1 MTTRAGSRRY
11 DFTFRESFIR
21 PGIGCGNWTSRT
33 NYPALGVV
41 QTGASEMSLYVQRE
55 YAQPT
60 AYLERFVL
68 RLDGFSSVRAS
79 FAGGEVLTKPFTF
92 SGRALEI
99 NYSTSAAG
107 GLRVEIQDAAGSP
120 IPGFAFAEC
129 PEIIGDEISRVVSWA
144 GGGEVAALVGK
155 PIRLRFALRD
165 ADLFALRFK
174 L

>member
-79 FAGGEVLTKPFTF
+79 FDGGEVLTRPFTF

-99 NYSTSAAG
+99 NYSTSAAVGAPGRNPGCRWQPCSRFCTRRVSRDHWRRDRPG
-107 GLRVEIQDAAGSP
+107 GILAKGRGGRRPGRQADPVALCTARRGS
-120 IPGFAFAEC
+120 I
-129 PEIIGDEISRVVSWA
+129 R
-144 GGGEVAALVGK
+144 AAL
-155 PIRLRFALRD
+155 
-165 ADLFALRFK
+165 
-174 L
+174 